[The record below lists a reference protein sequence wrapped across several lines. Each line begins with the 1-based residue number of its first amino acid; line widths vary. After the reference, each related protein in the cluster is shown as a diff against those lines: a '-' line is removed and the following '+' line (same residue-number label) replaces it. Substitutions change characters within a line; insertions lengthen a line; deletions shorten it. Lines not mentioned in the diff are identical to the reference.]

1 MRKTLKNIGISKNEY
16 ILNFYNSIVSKSIN
30 FNLLKSKNED
40 EIKKLT
46 SLKGIGNWTCDMI
59 LIFFLLRPNVFPE
72 NDLVIEKVKKKY
84 A

>member
-1 MRKTLKNIGISKNEY
+1 MRKTLKNIGISKKKNEY

-40 EIKKLT
+40 EIKKQLT

-59 LIFFLLRPNVFPE
+59 LIFFFVETQRFS
-72 NDLVIEKVKKKY
+72 
-84 A
+84 

>member
-1 MRKTLKNIGISKNEY
+1 M
-16 ILNFYNSIVSKSIN
+16 SKSIN

-40 EIKKLT
+40 EIKKQLT

-59 LIFFLLRPNVFPE
+59 LIFFLLRLNVFPE